1 MDSFTSETEADLV
14 ASSGSASEED
24 VKQTSSYK
32 STSTLKGWFQG
43 HSFVKKNLHKPAT
56 CHHCSDLLWGIL
68 GTTGMVCE
76 VCNFLAHEKCMRAVV
91 TACTCIAP
99 FLTKDP
105 VPHCWSEIGHF
116 KRKFCNVCRKRVD
129 DLLALKCE
137 ICEYYSHYECLDFVA
152 ADCKQCATSTLTS
165 MAKSPTCIPDTVE
178 TRNSYMMSRLLKN
191 FSKSYSSNDPNDSLL
206 IDLTDNELTNKC
218 INNINTTTTN
228 TTATSAVSN
237 TIPSTMFTT
246 SSTNTSVAL
255 ISHSSSTNTPKTS
268 AQCTPEIGELALLE
282 AVKTLSSSLSAS
294 PQTTLGTSEEQVLCT
309 TKSATDTSIPPVKS
323 SLISSHVQ
331 QSHHWREGNLPVNSK
346 CASCRK
352 TCWSAECLTGLRC
365 EWCGVTAHY
374 SCYRNIPLECDFGVL
389 RNIMLP
395 PYCVSVPR
403 TSLLVEQIIGMCRP
417 QPETLMGVQAL
428 TDEFSSNGDS
438 PEESGIERKSTKDK
452 TDRDFDDYVRVYDGW
467 GRFRK
472 KQCRYLSLGRSV
484 SVLKVIELSL
494 KAFQL
499 PPDEARDYYLVEVNE
514 KDGSEH
520 RLHSSGCFKSQ
531 LQFETRRPQIIIRSR
546 DRNQDREYI
555 QTFPGTLDQ
564 FTDVELLPIQISV
577 TRDTTVHD
585 VILQAQKRFGLEH
598 LDSGRFQLVE
608 TNLDRGLVERV
619 MSSGERLWTILER
632 VKRESV
638 RALRLTRFYLQ
649 PIEESKGPV
658 VTLFVGNLKKG
669 LSQRLY
675 ERILLER
682 LGIENKWDFIEV
694 IYYDFGSLV
703 LVYLN
708 AERADEAYHL
718 LKQST
723 FEDRPILVMILPRL
737 KPSKLPDDIRP
748 LLVLVNVKSGGCQ
761 GADLITSFRKLLN
774 PHQVFNL
781 DYGGPL
787 PGLHCFRHL
796 KQFKILVC
804 GGDGT
809 VGWAL
814 SCLDNVGQDAA
825 CPTPPMAILPL
836 GTGNDLA
843 RVLRWGSGYTGGEE
857 PLTILK
863 DVVEAENIR
872 LDRWTVVIKPDQ
884 AEKDAQKKQLQIEAN
899 SSNTNEDSS
908 RIFVMNNY
916 FGLGIDADLNLDFH
930 MAREE
935 NPAKF
940 NSRIHNKSVYLK
952 MGLRKMVNRTK
963 CKDLHQNI
971 IVEVDGRQLDLPP
984 LEGVIILNIL
994 SWGAGA
1000 NPWGVE
1006 KDDAFTTP
1014 THFDG
1019 QLEIVGVTGVVHMG
1033 QIFSGLRTGIRLAQ
1047 GGHIRITVKCDIP
1060 VQVDGEPWIQSPG
1073 QIIVLRSALKATMLK
1088 KRKRR
1093 KVNRRHTEPGLGGS
1107 GSSNTTSSNVI
1118 HGSTEDPLSSA
1129 VFGASGPPPP
1139 ESVNSLDCGNTTTI
1153 KQLELDIAK
1162 VELEEGNLNDAF
1174 CSNDTIKTD
1183 DSYPR
1188 LYRPGRPVYAKRRGR
1203 RLPKPVLVAVPSAP
1217 SETCRSPREI
1227 LDNDEFDETSAL
1239 CLSKSTRLK
1248 QHVPTNMHSTSDQ
1261 QSPIIQSIKDS
1272 TPSAS
1277 MIDFSFKYNHI
1288 PSVLVHNDGII
1299 CT

>member
-1 MDSFTSETEADLV
+1 M
-14 ASSGSASEED
+14 
-24 VKQTSSYK
+24 
-32 STSTLKGWFQG
+32 
-43 HSFVKKNLHKPAT
+43 
-56 CHHCSDLLWGIL
+56 
-68 GTTGMVCE
+68 
-76 VCNFLAHEKCMRAVV
+76 
-91 TACTCIAP
+91 
-99 FLTKDP
+99 
-105 VPHCWSEIGHF
+105 
-116 KRKFCNVCRKRVD
+116 
-129 DLLALKCE
+129 
-137 ICEYYSHYECLDFVA
+137 
-152 ADCKQCATSTLTS
+152 
-165 MAKSPTCIPDTVE
+165 
-178 TRNSYMMSRLLKN
+178 
-191 FSKSYSSNDPNDSLL
+191 
-206 IDLTDNELTNKC
+206 
-218 INNINTTTTN
+218 
-228 TTATSAVSN
+228 
-237 TIPSTMFTT
+237 
-246 SSTNTSVAL
+246 
-255 ISHSSSTNTPKTS
+255 
-268 AQCTPEIGELALLE
+268 
-282 AVKTLSSSLSAS
+282 
-294 PQTTLGTSEEQVLCT
+294 
-309 TKSATDTSIPPVKS
+309 
-323 SLISSHVQ
+323 
-331 QSHHWREGNLPVNSK
+331 
-346 CASCRK
+346 
-352 TCWSAECLTGLRC
+352 
-365 EWCGVTAHY
+365 
-374 SCYRNIPLECDFGVL
+374 
-389 RNIMLP
+389 
-395 PYCVSVPR
+395 
-403 TSLLVEQIIGMCRP
+403 
-417 QPETLMGVQAL
+417 
-428 TDEFSSNGDS
+428 
-438 PEESGIERKSTKDK
+438 
-452 TDRDFDDYVRVYDGW
+452 
-467 GRFRK
+467 
-472 KQCRYLSLGRSV
+472 
-484 SVLKVIELSL
+484 
-494 KAFQL
+494 
-499 PPDEARDYYLVEVNE
+499 
-514 KDGSEH
+514 
-520 RLHSSGCFKSQ
+520 
-531 LQFETRRPQIIIRSR
+531 LQFETRRPQILLRSR

-585 VILQAQKRFGLEH
+585 IIVQALKRFGLEH

-619 MSSGERLWTILER
+619 MSPGEHLWTILER

-708 AERADEAYHL
+708 AERADEAYHI

-723 FEDRPILVMILPRL
+723 FEDRPILAMILPRL
-737 KPSKLPDDIRP
+737 KPSKLPDDIKP

-825 CPTPPMAILPL
+825 CQTPPMAILPL

-863 DVVEAENIR
+863 DVVEAESIR

-1006 KDDAFTTP
+1006 KDEAFTTP

-1019 QLEIVGVTGVVHMG
+1019 QLEVVGVTGVVHMG

-1060 VQVDGEPWIQSPG
+1060 VQVDGEPWIQPPG

-1107 GSSNTTSSNVI
+1107 GNSNVTGTNPI

-1139 ESVNSLDCGNTTTI
+1139 ESANSLDCGSTTA
-1153 KQLELDIAK
+1153 KQLESDIAK
-1162 VELEEGNLNDAF
+1162 IDLEERNINDA
-1174 CSNDTIKTD
+1174 CLSSGLTTVNTG

-1188 LYRPGRPVYAKRRGR
+1188 LYKPGRPAYAKRKGR
-1203 RLPKPVLVAVPSAP
+1203 RLPKPILVAVPSAP
-1217 SETCRSPREI
+1217 SETCRSPRET
-1227 LDNDEFDETSAL
+1227 LDNDDFDETPAL
-1239 CLSKSTRLK
+1239 CLSKSTRMK
-1248 QHVPTNMHSTSDQ
+1248 QHTPINILSTSVQ
-1261 QSPIIQSIKDS
+1261 QTSVIQSLKGS

-1277 MIDFSFKYNHI
+1277 ISELGSPTNKKELD
-1288 PSVLVHNDGII
+1288 
-1299 CT
+1299 

>member
-1 MDSFTSETEADLV
+1 
-14 ASSGSASEED
+14 
-24 VKQTSSYK
+24 
-32 STSTLKGWFQG
+32 
-43 HSFVKKNLHKPAT
+43 
-56 CHHCSDLLWGIL
+56 
-68 GTTGMVCE
+68 
-76 VCNFLAHEKCMRAVV
+76 
-91 TACTCIAP
+91 
-99 FLTKDP
+99 
-105 VPHCWSEIGHF
+105 
-116 KRKFCNVCRKRVD
+116 
-129 DLLALKCE
+129 
-137 ICEYYSHYECLDFVA
+137 
-152 ADCKQCATSTLTS
+152 
-165 MAKSPTCIPDTVE
+165 
-178 TRNSYMMSRLLKN
+178 
-191 FSKSYSSNDPNDSLL
+191 
-206 IDLTDNELTNKC
+206 
-218 INNINTTTTN
+218 
-228 TTATSAVSN
+228 
-237 TIPSTMFTT
+237 
-246 SSTNTSVAL
+246 
-255 ISHSSSTNTPKTS
+255 
-268 AQCTPEIGELALLE
+268 
-282 AVKTLSSSLSAS
+282 
-294 PQTTLGTSEEQVLCT
+294 
-309 TKSATDTSIPPVKS
+309 
-323 SLISSHVQ
+323 
-331 QSHHWREGNLPVNSK
+331 
-346 CASCRK
+346 
-352 TCWSAECLTGLRC
+352 
-365 EWCGVTAHY
+365 
-374 SCYRNIPLECDFGVL
+374 
-389 RNIMLP
+389 
-395 PYCVSVPR
+395 
-403 TSLLVEQIIGMCRP
+403 
-417 QPETLMGVQAL
+417 MGVQAL

-452 TDRDFDDYVRVYDGW
+452 SDRDFDDYVRVYDGW
-467 GRFRK
+467 SRFRK

-531 LQFETRRPQIIIRSR
+531 LQFETRRPQILLRSR

-564 FTDVELLPIQISV
+564 FTDVELLPVQISV

-585 VILQAQKRFGLEH
+585 VIVQALKRFGLEH
-598 LDSGRFQLVE
+598 LDPGRFQLVE
-608 TNLDRGLVERV
+608 TNLDRGLIERV
-619 MSSGERLWTILER
+619 MSPGERLWTILER

-649 PIEESKGPV
+649 PIEETKGPV

-682 LGIENKWDFIEV
+682 LGVENKWDFIEV

-708 AERADEAYHL
+708 AERADEAYHI

-723 FEDRPILVMILPRL
+723 FEDRPILAMILPRL
-737 KPSKLPDDIRP
+737 KPAKLPDDIKP

-761 GADLITSFRKLLN
+761 GSDLITSFRKLLN

-857 PLTILK
+857 PLSILK

-1006 KDDAFTTP
+1006 KDEAFTTP

-1019 QLEIVGVTGVVHMG
+1019 QLEVVGVTGVVHMG

-1060 VQVDGEPWIQSPG
+1060 VQVDGEPWIQPPG

-1088 KRKRR
+1088 KRKG
-1093 KVNRRHTEPGLGGS
+1093 VN
-1107 GSSNTTSSNVI
+1107 
-1118 HGSTEDPLSSA
+1118 TEDPLSSA

-1139 ESVNSLDCGNTTTI
+1139 ESAYFMGTGNPSG
-1153 KQLELDIAK
+1153 KQLEADIA
-1162 VELEEGNLNDAF
+1162 EIDLEAQASPDSYVPSDLSAVNTA
-1174 CSNDTIKTD
+1174 

-1188 LYRPGRPVYAKRRGR
+1188 LYRPGRPVYSKRRGR
-1203 RLPKPVLVAVPSAP
+1203 RLPKPILVAVPSAP
-1217 SETCRSPREI
+1217 SETCRLPSEI
-1227 LDNDEFDETSAL
+1227 LDSDDFEDTTAL
-1239 CLSKSTRLK
+1239 CLSTSTRLK
-1248 QHVPTNMHSTSDQ
+1248 QAPISPHSTPDQ
-1261 QSPIIQSIKDS
+1261 HSPVIQHTKTS
-1272 TPSAS
+1272 TTSAS
-1277 MIDFSFKYNHI
+1277 MSEMMPNYFIFPVINLNIFQRQLHSILMNNNDDFLFEKR
-1288 PSVLVHNDGII
+1288 L
-1299 CT
+1299 

>member
-1 MDSFTSETEADLV
+1 
-14 ASSGSASEED
+14 
-24 VKQTSSYK
+24 
-32 STSTLKGWFQG
+32 
-43 HSFVKKNLHKPAT
+43 
-56 CHHCSDLLWGIL
+56 
-68 GTTGMVCE
+68 MVCE
-76 VCNFLAHEKCMRAVV
+76 VCNFLAHEKCMRAVT

-152 ADCKQCATSTLTS
+152 ADCKQCAISTLTS
-165 MAKSPTCIPDTVE
+165 MAKSPTCIPDPVE

-191 FSKSYSSNDPNDSLL
+191 FSKSYSSTDPTDLPL
-206 IDLTDNELTNKC
+206 IDLTENEFPNKC
-218 INNINTTTTN
+218 IDNINTNTTTN
-228 TTATSAVSN
+228 TTSSTSTTSSTTNTTNTSTVSN
-237 TIPSTMFTT
+237 TIPSTT
-246 SSTNTSVAL
+246 TNTSLGLA
-255 ISHSSSTNTPKTS
+255 SSQSSSTNTPKTS
-268 AQCTPEIGELALLE
+268 THQYHSVEIQSGLALLDV
-282 AVKTLSSSLSAS
+282 VKTLSSSSSPLSAS
-294 PQTTLGTSEEQVLCT
+294 PQKSSGINEEQASSSCT
-309 TKSATDTSIPPVKS
+309 TTAITNTTEKSDSSIPPHTF
-323 SLISSHVQ
+323 SLLSSHVQ

-346 CASCRK
+346 CVSCRK

-365 EWCGVTAHY
+365 EWCGVTTHY
-374 SCYRNIPLECDFGVL
+374 SCYKNLSLECDFGIL

-403 TSLLVEQIIGMCRP
+403 TSLLVEQIIGMCKP

-531 LQFETRRPQIIIRSR
+531 LQFETRRPQILIRSR

-585 VILQAQKRFGLEH
+585 VIQQALKRFGLEH

-737 KPSKLPDDIRP
+737 KPNKLPDDIKP

-761 GADLITSFRKLLN
+761 GAELITSFRKLLN

-857 PLTILK
+857 PLSILK

-872 LDRWTVVIKPDQ
+872 LDRWTVVIKPDH

-971 IVEVDGRQLDLPP
+971 VIEVDGRQLDLPP

-1047 GGHIRITVKCDIP
+1047 GGHIRITVKSDIP

-1107 GSSNTTSSNVI
+1107 GNANTSANTNPI

-1139 ESVNSLDCGNTTTI
+1139 ESANSLDFGNHTMHTAYTNTTTTNTTTTTTATSSSITSTTI
-1153 KQLELDIAK
+1153 KQLDLDIAK
-1162 VELEEGNLNDAF
+1162 IDLDEEEAEAVNPNATSYL
-1174 CSNDTIKTD
+1174 SNNTIKIN

-1188 LYRPGRPVYAKRRGR
+1188 LYRPGRPVCMKRKGR
-1203 RLPKPVLVAVPSAP
+1203 RIPKPILVAVPSAP
-1217 SETCRSPREI
+1217 SETCRSPTELLRR
-1227 LDNDEFDETSAL
+1227 DNNVDDDDDDDDDDDVDDDFNETSAL
-1239 CLSKSTRLK
+1239 CLAKSTRLK
-1248 QHVPTNMHSTSDQ
+1248 PTTTGNVQSTTPTSTSDDQ
-1261 QSPIIQSIKDS
+1261 CSIMQTVKNTTISSAINEFDS
-1272 TPSAS
+1272 SINKKTS
-1277 MIDFSFKYNHI
+1277 
-1288 PSVLVHNDGII
+1288 
-1299 CT
+1299 